1 MTALTPAPKITF
13 MTRKIAP
20 LAAATAFA
28 MLVLG
33 CSEAPDV
40 PVQPTNRRVLAEL
53 IGETG

>member
-1 MTALTPAPKITF
+1 LTALTPAPKITF